1 MTKAADEH
9 ARSIALLRDV
19 RAVFIS
25 DIHLGTRSAQAER
38 LIDFLRH
45 CEADLI
51 YLVGDIIDFWRVK
64 RGPHWPQTHNDV
76 VQKLLRR
83 VRKGVRLVLV
93 PGNHDEA
100 LRDYIGLR
108 FGGIEI
114 HRDIVHTTKKGRR
127 YCVLHGDEF
136 DVVVRTARWLAYLG
150 DHGYEF
156 ALWLN
161 NPLNWLRR
169 HLGLGYWSLSAYLKC
184 RVKRAVAFIG
194 AFEETVALET
204 RRRGLDGVICG
215 HIHHASD
222 RTFGGI
228 HYLNCGDW
236 VESCTAIVET
246 AEGELSIVHWPEPP
260 AHTVDPRPALVGRAP
275 TSEVLETLP

>member
-1 MTKAADEH
+1 MTKGADEH